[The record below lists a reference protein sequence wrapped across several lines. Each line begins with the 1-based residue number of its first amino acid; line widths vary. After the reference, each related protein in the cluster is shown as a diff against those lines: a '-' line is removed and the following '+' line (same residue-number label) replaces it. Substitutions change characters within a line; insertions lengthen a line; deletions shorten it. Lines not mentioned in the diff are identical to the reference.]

1 MAHSVS
7 VEQFLNVRSATT
19 PKFAPDGCTL
29 AYLSNESGVWQV
41 WALDLSDPDAASRQ
55 LTFHDDAVS
64 NIAYAP
70 DRDDLIY
77 VMDSG
82 GDERHQF
89 HLLSNGAASTA
100 LTELPDVMHNWGG
113 WSRDGAN
120 IAFTANRRDP
130 ALMDAF
136 VMDVASGEATRVFDA
151 DGWYTVAA
159 IAPDTARLLL
169 LESTGSSDQELH
181 LLTVKTG
188 ERQPFTRHADRC
200 RYQCCRWR
208 ADGAGIYALTNQGR
222 DHLGIALFDTASG
235 ELVWLYTPDNDVEE
249 IALSKDET
257 RLASVTNVDGYARLA
272 VHDLANGET
281 TEAPPL
287 PPGKITALDW
297 SPDGERL
304 AFALN
309 GSTHNADIWLWD
321 LNDDTVRQITRSD
334 RAGADRSSWIEPQ
347 LIHFQTFDDRRIPA
361 FLYLPP
367 GQAPAA
373 GFPAVIFVHGG
384 PESQYLPEF
393 RPDIQFLLARG
404 YAVLAPNVRGSTGY
418 GAAYA
423 ALDDVYK
430 RMDSVAD
437 LKHARLWLGA
447 RADIDDARI
456 AVYGGSYGG
465 FMVLAAITE
474 YPDLW
479 KTAVNFYGIAD
490 FQTFFERTGP
500 WRRKHR
506 AMEYGD
512 PVRDAD
518 FLKSISPIH
527 KVDRIQVPL
536 FVAQGL
542 MDPRVPPHES
552 EQIVAAL
559 RDRGLPVDYVTVP
572 DEGHGF
578 MKLPNRIKIYGAMAE
593 FLDRYL

>member
-1 MAHSVS
+1 MAHPVS
-7 VEQFLNVRSATT
+7 IEQYLSVRSATT
-19 PKFAPDGCTL
+19 PKFAPDGRTL

-41 WALDLSDPDAASRQ
+41 WSLDLSDPDATPRQ

-64 NIAYAP
+64 DIAYAP

-89 HLLSNGAASTA
+89 HLLSSGAASTA

-130 ALMDAF
+130 AFMDAF

-159 IAPDTARLLL
+159 IAPDASRLLL

-188 ERQPFTRHADRC
+188 ERQPFARHADRC

-235 ELVWLYTPDNDVEE
+235 ELVWLCTPDNDVEE

-272 VHDLANGET
+272 VRDLANGET

-297 SPDGERL
+297 SPDGARL

-309 GSTHNADIWLWD
+309 GSTHNSDIWLWD
-321 LNDDTVRQITRSD
+321 LNDDTARQITRSD
-334 RAGADRSSWIEPQ
+334 RAGADRSTWIEPQ
-347 LIHFQTFDDRRIPA
+347 LIHFRTFDDRRIPA
-361 FLYLPP
+361 FLYLPS

-490 FQTFFERTGP
+490 FQTFFARTGP

-527 KVDRIQVPL
+527 KVDRIKVPL

-552 EQIVAAL
+552 EQIVAAV
-559 RDRGLPVDYVTVP
+559 RARGLPVDYVTVP

-578 MKLPNRIKIYGAMAE
+578 MKLHNRIKIYGAMAE

>member
-1 MAHSVS
+1 MAHSIS
-7 VEQFLNVRSATT
+7 VEQFLNVRGATT
-19 PKFAPDGCTL
+19 PKFAPDGRTL
-29 AYLSNESGVWQV
+29 ACLSNESGVWQV
-41 WALDLSDPDAASRQ
+41 WALDLADPGAGPRQ

-64 NIAYAP
+64 DIAYAP
-70 DRDDLIY
+70 GRDDLLY

-89 HLLSNGAASTA
+89 HLLLGGAESRP
-100 LTELPDVMHNWGG
+100 LTDHPAVMHNWGG
-113 WSRDGAN
+113 WSRDGRQ

-136 VMDVASGEATRVFDA
+136 VMDVAGGTATRVFDA
-151 DGWYTVAA
+151 DGWYTIAA
-159 IAPDTARLLL
+159 IAPDMSRLLL
-169 LESTGSSDQELH
+169 LESIGSSDQELH
-181 LLTVKTG
+181 LLTVATG
-188 ERQPFTRHADRC
+188 ERQPFAHNAGRC

-222 DHLGIALFDTASG
+222 DHLGIALLDAAGG
-235 ELVWLYTPDNDVEE
+235 ELVWLHTPDNDVEE
-249 IALSKDET
+249 IALSRDET

-272 VHDLANGET
+272 VHDLASGGMT
-281 TEAPPL
+281 TAPAL

-297 SPDGERL
+297 SPDGGRL
-304 AFALN
+304 AFALS
-309 GSTHNADIWLWD
+309 GSTHNSDIWLWD
-321 LNDDTVRQITRSD
+321 LADGKVRQLTHSD
-334 RAGADRSSWIEPQ
+334 RAGADRDDWIEPE
-347 LIHFQTFDDRRIPA
+347 LIHFPTFDDRRIPA

-367 GQAPAA
+367 GPAPAA
-373 GFPAVIFVHGG
+373 GLPAVIFVHGG

-423 ALDDVYK
+423 ALDDVHK

-518 FLKSISPIH
+518 FLRSISPIH
-527 KVDRIQVPL
+527 KVDRIEVPL

-542 MDPRVPPHES
+542 TDPRVPPHES

-578 MKLPNRIKIYGAMAE
+578 VKRANRIRIYGAMAE

>member
-1 MAHSVS
+1 MAHPVS

-19 PKFAPDGCTL
+19 PKFAPDGRTL
-29 AYLSNESGVWQV
+29 AYLSNDSGVWQV
-41 WALDLSDPDAASRQ
+41 WALDLSAPDAAPRQ

-100 LTELPDVMHNWGG
+100 LTALPDVMHNWGG
-113 WSRDGAN
+113 WSRDGTH
-120 IAFTANRRDP
+120 IACTANRRDP

-151 DGWYTVAA
+151 DGWYTIAA

-181 LLTVKTG
+181 MLTAKTG
-188 ERQPFTRHADRC
+188 ERQPFTRYADRC

-208 ADGAGIYALTNQGR
+208 GDGAGIYALTNQGR
-222 DHLGIALFDTASG
+222 DHLGIALFDAASG

-272 VHDLANGET
+272 VHDLASGDK
-281 TEAPPL
+281 TEAPTL

-297 SPDGERL
+297 SPDGRRL

-321 LNDDTVRQITRSD
+321 LTADTVRPLTQSD
-334 RAGADRSSWIEPQ
+334 RAGADRSTWIEPQ

-373 GFPAVIFVHGG
+373 GLPAVIFVHGG

-423 ALDDVYK
+423 ALDDVHK

-479 KTAVNFYGIAD
+479 KAAVNFYGIAD

-527 KVDRIQVPL
+527 KVDRIKVPL

-552 EQIVAAL
+552 EQIVAAV
-559 RDRGLPVDYVTVP
+559 RARGLPVDYVTVP

-578 MKLPNRIKIYGAMAE
+578 MKLTNRIKIYGAMAE